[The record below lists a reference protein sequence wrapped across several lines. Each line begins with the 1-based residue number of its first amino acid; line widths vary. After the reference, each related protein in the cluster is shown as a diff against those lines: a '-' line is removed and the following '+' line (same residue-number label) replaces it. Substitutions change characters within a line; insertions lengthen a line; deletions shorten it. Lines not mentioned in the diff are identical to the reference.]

1 MIAFRIGH
9 RNYVAQLTASGANG
23 RWASA
28 GKPVI
33 YCAENIPLAFLENMV
48 RRQGVG
54 FNHDFRIACIEIP
67 DDLMMSTISES
78 DLDPDWRDP
87 YDYSHCQPLG
97 NKWFDDFRM
106 PVLKVPSAV
115 MPESF
120 NYVINTRHPEF
131 KRIKLIAVT
140 DLVPDIRIE
149 DILKKYPSGL

>member
-9 RNYVAQLTASGANG
+9 RKYVSQLTASGANG

-33 YCAENIPLAFLENMV
+33 YCAENIALAFLENMV

-54 FNHDFRIACIEIP
+54 FNHDFRIVFIEIP
-67 DDLMMSTISES
+67 DDMLISTISES

-115 MPESF
+115 LTESYNF
-120 NYVINTRHPEF
+120 VINTRHPEF
-131 KRIKLIAVT
+131 KRIKLVAVT
-140 DLVPDIRIE
+140 DLVPDTRIE
-149 DILKKYPSGL
+149 DILKKYPSGS